1 MKRGNRAGTSAS
13 TKQRVAGRKNLV
25 KAQVNRVGRRGTHYM
40 TRAKRG
46 Y

>member
-1 MKRGNRAGTSAS
+1 MARGVRAT

-25 KAQVNRVGRRGTHYM
+25 KAHVSRVGRRGMQY
-40 TRAKRG
+40 RKK